1 MRKPIFMFLMLMFAS
16 LGFATEGEYDEV
28 AKRIEEKILSEDKI
42 QIDNLKVLHNN
53 GNVYLEGVTKQFGSR
68 YMAGRIAAEVEG
80 VTKVENQ
87 IAVTAAQV
95 PDEEI
100 QIDLIARIRKHLRN
114 EEPFDSISVI
124 SKGGFVTL
132 TGYVRRTSLIDNAFD
147 EAIWVRGVRGVEN
160 KIEAAPPSNED
171 DRLRLILLRL
181 LKVQFPRYF
190 IGSPSVLILVNKGQ
204 VTLIGNVSSAVDKAK
219 MASSVRSVPGV
230 ISVED
235 RLQGN

>member
-16 LGFATEGEYDEV
+16 LGLAAEGEYDEV
-28 AKRIEEKILSEDKI
+28 AKRIEEKITSEDKI

-68 YMAGRIAAEVEG
+68 YMAGKIAAEQKG

-87 IAVTAAQV
+87 IAITAQQV

-100 QIDLIARIRKHLRN
+100 EIDLITRIRKHLRN
-114 EEPFDSISVI
+114 EPFDLISVK

-132 TGYVRRTSLIDNAFD
+132 TGFVRNASFIDRAFE
-147 EAIWVRGVRGVEN
+147 EAIWVRGIRGVEN
-160 KIEAAPPSNED
+160 KIEAAPPSSED
-171 DRLRLILLRL
+171 DRLRLILFRL
-181 LKVQFPRYF
+181 LKAQFPRYF
-190 IGSPSVLILVNKGQ
+190 TGSPSILILVNSGR
-204 VTLIGNVSSAVDKAK
+204 VTLVGSLSSNVEREK

-230 ISVED
+230 LSVD
-235 RLQGN
+235 NQIQVN